1 MQCSCKD
8 TKGQYCSTQVQSHSR
23 LKVQRKMELVLFT
36 CLLFLWPVAG
46 TESEQ
51 VIDRYGLKGKPYL
64 LDVEGV
70 KPAENRKFYWRFN
83 TSKTIL
89 EYTFKIDYLDIFP
102 HYESKVMFFKT
113 NFLLQINKLEES
125 DNGFYTA
132 IIQDKEGTDKSIV
145 TYRLIPQDSVIKPE
159 LKVKSASA
167 SEERCNISATC
178 TVGQDNSVSY
188 NCQQTHCTEVRRD
201 YIESDA
207 LEIVVTVE
215 NSSIVCKASNRVS
228 KESHWLALKDVC
240 RNSEPHNAAVI
251 IGVASGISV
260 VVTFFVLSIIY
271 MEI

>member
-1 MQCSCKD
+1 RIPFLS
-8 TKGQYCSTQVQSHSR
+8 
-23 LKVQRKMELVLFT
+23 LF
-36 CLLFLWPVAG
+36 FLQHYS

-188 NCQQTHCTEVRRD
+188 NCQQTHCTE
-201 YIESDA
+201 
-207 LEIVVTVE
+207 IVVTVE

-240 RNSEPHNAAVI
+240 NLRAA
-251 IGVASGISV
+251 
-260 VVTFFVLSIIY
+260 SITVCSS
-271 MEI
+271 